1 MKFAGVVDDIGA
13 EASRAQQAKIEL
25 REKFQEV
32 AELRDQLE
40 DDFLEQ
46 LSEEESEALRAR
58 VRDFEARESRRAEPA
73 PVDPPPAEPAPVE
86 RAPAEPVTEEIA
98 AAAEP
103 APKESVDFHAEVD
116 ARLQAVE
123 ARLKDESRAL
133 DEREAAAVERADR
146 LSNAGGADD
155 ESNVVKLALET
166 AQKIA
171 AERARAITAQ
181 TDRLEAKNVGAL
193 ARG

>member
-1 MKFAGVVDDIGA
+1 
-13 EASRAQQAKIEL
+13 
-25 REKFQEV
+25 
-32 AELRDQLE
+32 LRDQLE
-40 DDFLEQ
+40 NDFLEQ

-58 VRDFEARESRRAEPA
+58 VRDFEAREGRRP
-73 PVDPPPAEPAPVE
+73 EPAPVE
-86 RAPAEPVTEEIA
+86 PAPEEIA
-98 AAAEP
+98 AAGKAAEP
-103 APKESVDFHAEVD
+103 APEEPADYHAEAQ
-116 ARLQAVE
+116 ARLQDIE
-123 ARLKDESRAL
+123 TRLKEDAIAL

-181 TDRLEAKNVGAL
+181 TDRLEAKNVGTL